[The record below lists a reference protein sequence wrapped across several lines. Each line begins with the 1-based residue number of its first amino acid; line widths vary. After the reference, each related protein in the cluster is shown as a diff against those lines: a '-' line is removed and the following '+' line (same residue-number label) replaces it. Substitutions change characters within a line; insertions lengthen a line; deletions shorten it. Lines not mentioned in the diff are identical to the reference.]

1 MIERPT
7 GEYIFLYLD
16 LYILKQLEN
25 NISIIPISKPRQVN
39 IDQTSISDHLIN
51 RVSGDKINAPIDAI
65 PIPLNR
71 LPDIE
76 KFKIIPKYKY
86 YLFL

>member
-25 NISIIPISKPRQVN
+25 NISIIPISKPRQAN
-39 IDQTSISDHLIN
+39 IDQTSISDQRIN
-51 RVSGDKINAPIDAI
+51 RTSGDKINAPIKAI
-65 PIPLNR
+65 PIPLKKLLDKN
-71 LPDIE
+71 
-76 KFKIIPKYKY
+76 KFKTIPNYKAG
-86 YLFL
+86 LFL